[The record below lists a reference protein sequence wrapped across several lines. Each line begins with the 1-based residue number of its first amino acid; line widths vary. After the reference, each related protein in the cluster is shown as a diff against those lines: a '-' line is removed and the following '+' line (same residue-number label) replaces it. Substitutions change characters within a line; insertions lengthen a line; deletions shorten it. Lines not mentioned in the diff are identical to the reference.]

1 MKETG
6 AMSDITIYTKD
17 YCPYCARAKALLGA
31 KGASFTEID
40 VTHDAELQAEMTDRS
55 RRRTVPQIFIDGR
68 HIGGSDD
75 LAALEAAGELDP
87 LLGNAET
94 AARHAVHAGHTAAG
108 VRRSGAAAAL
118 DAALGGFRA
127 LVVAAAVFVGGALF
141 DAQAAN
147 AQQACGDRAELVEK
161 LGKAYEEGPRAI
173 GLSDAGTIVEVLV
186 SPSGS
191 WTILVN
197 HPNSVTCLVAAGQYW
212 ESLPAVA
219 KGPST

>member
-1 MKETG
+1 
-6 AMSDITIYTKD
+6 MSDITIYTKD

-31 KGASFTEID
+31 KGASFNEIN
-40 VTHDAELQAEMTDRS
+40 VTHDAELQAEMMDRS
-55 RRRTVPQIFIDGR
+55 QRRTVPQIFIDER

-87 LLGNAET
+87 LLGNADSSVQPTPQVSRT
-94 AARHAVHAGHTAAG
+94 AAAESQSRVAAAMDAARAG
-108 VRRSGAAAAL
+108 VQAL
-118 DAALGGFRA
+118 
-127 LVVAAAVFVGGALF
+127 LVAVAVFVGGALF

-161 LGKAYEEGPRAI
+161 LGKAYAEAPRAI

-219 KGPST
+219 TGPST

>member
-1 MKETG
+1 
-6 AMSDITIYTKD
+6 MSDITIYTKD
-17 YCPYCARAKALLGA
+17 YCPYCARAKALLRT
-31 KGASFTEID
+31 KGADFTEID
-40 VTHDAELQAEMTDRS
+40 VTHDPELQAEMMDRS

-75 LAALEAAGELDP
+75 LAALNAEGELDP
-87 LLGNAET
+87 LLGTAES
-94 AARHAVHAGHTAAG
+94 AAPDATPTGLSAGAD
-108 VRRSGAAAAL
+108 RRSGVAAAI
-118 DAALGGFRA
+118 DAARAGVQA
-127 LVVAAAVFVGGALF
+127 LVVAVAVFVGGALF
-141 DAQAAN
+141 DAPAAN
-147 AQQACGDRAELVEK
+147 AQQACGDRAEFVEK
-161 LGKAYEEGPRAI
+161 LGKAYAEAPRAI

-212 ESLPAVA
+212 ESLPAVG